1 MKSNENSPYEKRKVL
16 FHYCVGS
23 SMAQMLKAKTSE
35 KIHLPSNLDFTMRG
49 LNYLIFSSV

>member
-35 KIHLPSNLDFTMRG
+35 KIHLPSNLDFTM
-49 LNYLIFSSV
+49 